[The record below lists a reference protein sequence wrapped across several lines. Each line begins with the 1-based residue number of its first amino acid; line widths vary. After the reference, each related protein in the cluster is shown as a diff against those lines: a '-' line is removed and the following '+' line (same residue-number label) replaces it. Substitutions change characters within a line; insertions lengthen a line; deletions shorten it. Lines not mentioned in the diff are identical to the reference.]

1 MSAPPSTSRRTFLFT
16 DIESSTRMW
25 DQYPDAMLDALDLHD
40 QVLVQ
45 AVSDAGGDVI
55 RHTGDGIIAV
65 FRGAATAVRA
75 ALAAQRGLGQTEW
88 PDVEPLRVRMGIH
101 SGDVLLRGGEHHGWA
116 LNFTSRLHALAHG
129 GQVVVSGAAM
139 SEVGRDGLPGVEFI
153 DLGLHHLR
161 DVAEPIRVYGVTGVG
176 VLEHFDGLRDTAR
189 RATSVPRPRTSFI
202 GRAADV
208 DRVAGELQRHQ
219 VVTITGIAG
228 IAGIG
233 KTRLSL
239 EVASLL
245 SETFT
250 DGVVMT
256 ELTGVSPAQVGA
268 ALAKSLGVER
278 RSLRSADESVVE
290 WLRDKRVLLLLDSC
304 EDASD
309 AVRELV
315 HAITLEAAGCKV
327 LATSHEPLDVEGEQ
341 VSRLLPLDVG
351 AGRSDAV
358 ELFFDRAR
366 GAGADFDDSAAT
378 LLLVQQICRSVDGL
392 PLAIEIA
399 ASNAGSLALLD
410 ILDAVKAGELPGVTG
425 SGTRRRSVVDAL
437 ELAFGRLDPASR
449 DAFVRCSVF
458 AGSFDRAAF
467 AAVAAPALDGA
478 EVLTMLRS
486 LVDRSLITSETR
498 RDRTRF
504 RLLEPVRAFAE
515 HRCRPEELA
524 SARSAFLRHYCN
536 VAERAGE
543 ELRGPDEAKWVS
555 QIELDFDNLRAA
567 HGRGLSVDG
576 ADVAVRIVAALWDFA
591 FMRMRSEIFD
601 WGEAAADRS
610 DANHP
615 LRAMV
620 LGVTAMGYWLREQ
633 PAKAAAFAEESLRL
647 ERDTGATRS
656 VPARMALMN
665 SAEYGGMAV
674 DVRALMA
681 EVLDV
686 TKDSASPYWQ
696 VNADVLRVLAYSF
709 AGRPEQAQSMASAA
723 MMTARRSENPSTIA
737 WALFAKGMA
746 VEPTD
751 SEHAEALYEDG
762 LERSRSVENGWIG
775 AMCTTRLASLRRRHG
790 GWADAMMLVR
800 ELFDTWGRAGHRSH
814 LWSAVRQAALC
825 LADAGDAEHAA
836 MLHRATTL
844 TELHAPQLPTEA
856 QDDAACLER
865 AKAAAA
871 PGEWVRW
878 EARGADLD
886 QLAAVQ
892 MATARMELALRR

>member
-25 DQYPDAMLDALDLHD
+25 DLYPDAILDALDLHD
-40 QVLVQ
+40 QVLVESVE
-45 AVSDAGGDVI
+45 AAGGEVI
-55 RHTGDGIIAV
+55 RHTGDGVIAV
-65 FRGAATAVRA
+65 FRSAAAAVQA
-75 ALAAQRGLGQTEW
+75 ALAAQRGLAVTEW
-88 PDVEPLRVRMGIH
+88 SNVEPLRVRMGIH
-101 SGDVLLRGGEHHGWA
+101 TGDVVLRGGEHHGWA

-139 SEVGRDGLPGVEFI
+139 SEVGHAGLPGVEFV

-161 DVAEPIRVYGVTGVG
+161 DVAEPIRVYGVLSPG
-176 VLEHFDGLRDTAR
+176 VLDRFDGLRASAR

-202 GRAADV
+202 GRGADV
-208 DRVAGELQRHQ
+208 DRIVADVRAHQ
-219 VVTITGIAG
+219 VVTVTG

-239 EVASLL
+239 EVAGRMGDAFS
-245 SETFT
+245 

-256 ELTGVSPAQVGA
+256 ELAGVPPAQVGA
-268 ALAKSLGVER
+268 ALAKALGVER
-278 RSLRSADESVVE
+278 RSLRTAEESVVE
-290 WLRDKRVLLLLDSC
+290 WLRDKQLLLLLDSC

-315 HAITLEAAGCKV
+315 HAITLDAPSCRV
-327 LATSHEPLDVEGEQ
+327 LATSHEPLGVDGEL
-341 VSRLLPLDVG
+341 VSRLLPLDMG

-366 GAGADFDDSAAT
+366 GAGADLDDSAVT
-378 LLLVQQICRSVDGL
+378 LDLVRQVCRAVDGL

-410 ILDAVKAGELPGVTG
+410 IVDAVRAGELPGVTRAG
-425 SGTRRRSVVDAL
+425 ARHRSVVDAL
-437 ELAFGRLDPASR
+437 DLAFGRLDAASSA
-449 DAFVRCSVF
+449 AFLRCSVF

-467 AAVAAPALDGA
+467 ASIAAPGLDGP
-478 EVLTMLRS
+478 EVLAMLRG

-498 RDRTRF
+498 RERTRF
-504 RLLEPVRAFAE
+504 RLLEPVRAYAE
-515 HRCRPEELA
+515 RRCDVDTLA
-524 SARSAFLRHYCN
+524 SSRAAFLAHYCA

-543 ELRGPDEAKWVS
+543 ELRGAEEAKWVS

-567 HGRGLSVDG
+567 HGRALTVDG
-576 ADVAVRIVAALWDFA
+576 ADVSIRIVAALWDFA

-601 WGEAAADRS
+601 WGEAAAEASEMD
-610 DANHP
+610 HP

-620 LGVTAMGYWLREQ
+620 LGVVALGCWLREH
-633 PAKAAAFAEESLRL
+633 PAKATAFARESLRL
-647 ERDTGATRS
+647 ESETGATRS

-665 SAEYGGMAV
+665 SAEYGGTSV

-681 EVLDV
+681 ELLEV
-686 TKDSASPYWQ
+686 TRESASPYWQ
-696 VNADVLRVLAYSF
+696 VNADVLRVLAYAF
-709 AGRPEQAQSMASAA
+709 AGRSPQAQSMASTA
-723 MMTARRSENPSTIA
+723 MATARESANPSTIA

-746 VEPTD
+746 VEPVD
-751 SEHAEALYEDG
+751 PAHAEALYEDG
-762 LERSRSVENGWIG
+762 LERARSVENGWIG
-775 AMCTTRLASLRRRHG
+775 AMCTTRLASLRRRRG
-790 GWADAMMLVR
+790 VWPDAMMLVV

-814 LWSAVRQAALC
+814 LWSAVRQASLC
-825 LADAGDAEHAA
+825 LADAGDSEHAA

-844 TELHAPQLPTEA
+844 TELRAPQLPTEA
-856 QDDAACLER
+856 ADDAACLER
-865 AKAAAA
+865 ARATTTDGDWA
-871 PGEWVRW
+871 RW

-886 QLAAVQ
+886 QTDAVHLASV
-892 MATARMELALRR
+892 RMEQALHR